1 MARTPQ
7 EILQHHGASIG
18 AGDLEGILADYP
30 EDAVLI
36 TPHGTFRGTA
46 GAREAWL
53 KLLGDLPN
61 PKVDL
66 SSLVVE
72 GELVLMKWTASSD
85 DGRVEDGIDTMVL
98 SPDGIRLQ
106 AVHYTLT
113 TS

>member
-46 GAREAWL
+46 GA
-53 KLLGDLPN
+53 
-61 PKVDL
+61 
-66 SSLVVE
+66 
-72 GELVLMKWTASSD
+72 
-85 DGRVEDGIDTMVL
+85 GRPG
-98 SPDGIRLQ
+98 
-106 AVHYTLT
+106 
-113 TS
+113 